1 MGRKTKDAA
10 GHGTSERHRSSS
22 LRTRAEKLLA
32 EKGLEGIRPADAA
45 RLVHELQVHEIEL
58 EMQNEEL
65 KRAQWEVEESREKYV
80 DLYDFAPIAYFS
92 FDQNG
97 VITNANL
104 AAASLVGIERTRLIG
119 TPFSL
124 FVTPRYRDI
133 FFAHRRKAQETAQA
147 ETCELLIQRK
157 DGSFVPVLMKSVAV
171 PDTTGS
177 VTTRAAVTDIT
188 ERKRVEGR
196 FAKVMEYKDFL
207 LQLHE
212 KAPHLS
218 DKDLY
223 DYVLDETVR
232 LTDSVIG
239 FLHLVTDDQETVV
252 LTTWNREALKN
263 CTVPHETHY
272 ALEQAGNWVD
282 CVHLKRPVIYN
293 DFPHSPNR
301 RGLRRDTFPSGGS

>member
-104 AAASLVGIERTRLIG
+104 TATSLVGIERTRLIG

-124 FVTPRYRDI
+124 FITPRYRDI

-157 DGSFVPVLMKSVAV
+157 DGSSVPVLMKSVAV
-171 PDTTGS
+171 PDTTGN
-177 VTTRAAVTDIT
+177 VTTRSAVTDVT
-188 ERKRVEGR
+188 ESKNLESQLIQAQKMEAIGTLAGGVAHDFNNILTVIMGLGNLIQMSIGPDDHNRPYIDQIVALLGESGR
-196 FAKVMEYKDFL
+196 SHPEPPCIQPQAEDRARTPSCEAVSSR
-207 LQLHE
+207 
-212 KAPHLS
+212 APQS
-218 DKDLY
+218 
-223 DYVLDETVR
+223 
-232 LTDSVIG
+232 S
-239 FLHLVTDDQETVV
+239 
-252 LTTWNREALKN
+252 
-263 CTVPHETHY
+263 
-272 ALEQAGNWVD
+272 
-282 CVHLKRPVIYN
+282 
-293 DFPHSPNR
+293 
-301 RGLRRDTFPSGGS
+301 